1 MYIGDLAKQ
10 IPNKPAYI
18 MAGSGEITTYRQ
30 LNDRSCQTSQLF
42 RSLGLQTGDHVALL
56 MENNARFLEICM
68 AAARSGLFYT
78 AISSRLTVTEAAYII
93 NDCGAKLF
101 ISSFNKGELASELLD
116 KTPIVEARLMV
127 NGTVSGYHSY
137 EASRDQMPQQP
148 IADEA
153 AGIDMLYSSGTT
165 GQPKGVKIPLPDINV
180 GDESANL
187 VLLSKVL
194 YGFDNKTIYLS
205 PAPLYHAAPLRYNL
219 VTLLFG
225 GTSVVMED
233 FNDEEALRLIEKYQI
248 THSQWVPTMFVK
260 MLKLPEEVRH
270 KYDVSSLQVAI
281 HAAAPCPIEIK
292 EKMIDWWGPVIFEYY
307 AGSEGNGFCAI
318 NSSEWL
324 AHRGSVGRAMVG
336 VLHICDDEG
345 DDVAVGESG
354 TIYFADGPVFE
365 YYNDPT
371 KTQQSKH
378 PKGWTT
384 LGDIGRLD
392 EEGFLY
398 LTDRKAFMIISGGV
412 NIYPQ
417 EAENRL
423 IMHPKVADVAVFG
436 VPNDEFGE
444 EVKAVVQP
452 MDWAD
457 VGPEFEQ
464 ELMAFCQQNLAKIK
478 CPKSIDFDKELPRH
492 PTGKLYKRLL
502 KDKYW
507 ANHKTQII

>member
-1 MYIGDLAKQ
+1 VYIGDLAKQ
-10 IPNKPAYI
+10 TPNKAAYI
-18 MAGSGEITTYRQ
+18 MAGSGETVTYKQ
-30 LNDRSCQTSQLF
+30 LNERTCQTSQLF
-42 RSLGLQTGDHVALL
+42 RSLGLQTGDHIALL

-68 AAARSGLFYT
+68 AAARTGLFYT
-78 AISSRLTVTEAAYII
+78 AISSRLTADEAAYII

-101 ISSFNKGELASELLD
+101 ISSIEKGALATELLD
-116 KTPIVEARLMV
+116 DMSAVQSRLMV
-127 NGTVSGYHSY
+127 NGTVSGYDSY
-137 EASRDQMPQQP
+137 EALRDQMSQYP
-148 IADEA
+148 IVDEA
-153 AGIDMLYSSGTT
+153 AGTDMLYSSGTT
-165 GQPKGVKIPLPDINV
+165 GQPKGVKIPLPDTNV

-187 VLLSKVL
+187 VLLSKGL
-194 YGFDNKTIYLS
+194 YRFGSETVYLS

-233 FNDEEALRLIEKYQI
+233 FNEEEALRLIEKHQI

-260 MLKLPEEVRH
+260 MLKLPEETRT
-270 KYDVSSLQVAI
+270 KYDISSLQVAI

-292 EKMIDWWGPVIFEYY
+292 EKMIDWWGSVIFEYY

-318 NSSEWL
+318 NSDEWL
-324 AHRGSVGRAMVG
+324 AHKGSVGKAMVG
-336 VLHICDDEG
+336 VLHICDDDGNE
-345 DDVAVGESG
+345 VAVGEAG

-365 YYNDPT
+365 YYNDPDKT
-371 KTQQSKH
+371 KESKH
-378 PKGWTT
+378 AKGWTT
-384 LGDIGRLD
+384 LGDVGRVD

-423 IMHPKVADVAVFG
+423 IMHPQVADVAVFG
-436 VPNDEFGE
+436 VPNEDFGE

-457 VGPEFEQ
+457 VGPDLEQ
-464 ELMAFCQQNLAKIK
+464 ELMVFCQQSLAKIK
-478 CPKSIDFDKELPRH
+478 CPKSVDFDKELPRH

-502 KDKYW
+502 RDKYW
-507 ANHKTQII
+507 ADHKTQII

>member
-10 IPNKPAYI
+10 TPNKAAYI
-18 MAGSGEITTYRQ
+18 MAGSGETVTYKQ
-30 LNDRSCQTSQLF
+30 LNERTCQTSQLF
-42 RSLGLQTGDHVALL
+42 RSLGLQTGDHIALL

-68 AAARSGLFYT
+68 AAARTGLFYT
-78 AISSRLTVTEAAYII
+78 AISSRLTADEAAYII

-101 ISSFNKGELASELLD
+101 ISSIEKGALATELLD
-116 KTPIVEARLMV
+116 DMSAVQSRLMV
-127 NGTVSGYHSY
+127 NGTVSGYDSY
-137 EASRDQMPQQP
+137 EALRDQMSQYP
-148 IADEA
+148 IVDEA
-153 AGIDMLYSSGTT
+153 AGTDMLYSSGTT
-165 GQPKGVKIPLPDINV
+165 GQPKGVKIPLPDTNV

-187 VLLSKVL
+187 VLLSKGL
-194 YGFDNKTIYLS
+194 YCFGSETVYLS

-233 FNDEEALRLIEKYQI
+233 FNEEEALRLIEKHQI

-260 MLKLPEEVRH
+260 MLKLPEETRT
-270 KYDVSSLQVAI
+270 KYDISSLQVAI

-292 EKMIDWWGPVIFEYY
+292 EKMIDWWGSVIFEYY

-318 NSSEWL
+318 NSDEWL
-324 AHRGSVGRAMVG
+324 AHKGSVGKAMVG
-336 VLHICDDEG
+336 VLHICDDDGNE
-345 DDVAVGESG
+345 VAIGEAG

-365 YYNDPT
+365 YYNDPDKT
-371 KTQQSKH
+371 KESKH
-378 PKGWTT
+378 AKGWTT
-384 LGDIGRLD
+384 LGDVGRVD

-423 IMHPKVADVAVFG
+423 IMHPQVADVAVFG
-436 VPNDEFGE
+436 VPNEDFGE

-457 VGPEFEQ
+457 VGPDLEQ
-464 ELMAFCQQNLAKIK
+464 ELMVFCQQSLAKIK
-478 CPKSIDFDKELPRH
+478 CPKSVDFDKELPRH

-502 KDKYW
+502 RDKYW
-507 ANHKTQII
+507 ADHKTQII